1 MQGWF
6 NDQAG
11 SEVKWL
17 FLCDDSNV
25 HFSVILNATGSSET
39 RVIEEEHRT
48 KGDGRFDG

>member
-1 MQGWF
+1 M
-6 NDQAG
+6 
-11 SEVKWL
+11 

-39 RVIEEEHRT
+39 RVIEEEHRV